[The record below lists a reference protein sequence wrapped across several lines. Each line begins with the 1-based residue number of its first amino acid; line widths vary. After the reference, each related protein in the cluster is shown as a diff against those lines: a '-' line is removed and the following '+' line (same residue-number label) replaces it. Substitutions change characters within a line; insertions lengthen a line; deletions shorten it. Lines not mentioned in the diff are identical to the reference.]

1 MGQHIPQVIGRL
13 AMRVIVEAL
22 MAEWDHPDAEPMQQ
36 LLNMGLI
43 EPDDAALGPG
53 RVEKPLPQRREINLS
68 VHHLVEH
75 VCDVTP
81 LTEPPSQRPL
91 GPAPGARVVL
101 LDPRARA
108 AQTTTSAID
117 AGQEA
122 FPLASRTGSVVTDCF

>member
-1 MGQHIPQVIGRL
+1 
-13 AMRVIVEAL
+13 MRVVVETR
-22 MAEWDHPDAEPMQQ
+22 MAERDHAGAEPVQQ
-36 LLNMGLI
+36 LLNVGLI
-43 EPDDAALGPG
+43 EPDDATLGPG

-68 VHHLVEH
+68 VHEGVEY
-75 VCDVTP
+75 VCEVAP
-81 LTEPPSQRPL
+81 LADAASQRPL
-91 GPAPGARVVL
+91 GPTTRARVVL